1 MICKSC
7 GFENPD
13 GMNFCGRCST
23 PLSDLPIGVVTYLFT
38 DIEGSTPLW
47 QSYPER
53 MGAVLARH
61 DALLTSVIEEHEGFV
76 VTSRGEGPFGAA
88 WSHEVTPSSFV
99 PCARMARSRTQ
110 GAHKRG
116 KYRRQGRYRDGR
128 G

>member
-13 GMNFCGRCST
+13 GMNFCGRYST
-23 PLSDLPIGVVTYLFT
+23 PLSDLPTSVVTYLFT

-61 DALLTSVIEEHEGFV
+61 DTLLTSVIEEHEGFV
-76 VTSRGEGPFGAA
+76 VTNRGEGPFGAA
-88 WSHEVTPSSFV
+88 WSHEVAEHFS
-99 PCARMARSRTQ
+99 ALR
-110 GAHKRG
+110 
-116 KYRRQGRYRDGR
+116 
-128 G
+128 